1 MRETRLKM
9 LNLRCP
15 WNTLTESS
23 GVFSRIEGMEF
34 GSNFLEVR
42 AKIMGMNEISSESI
56 EGRGSGPVV
65 QN

>member
-9 LNLRCP
+9 LNFRCP

-34 GSNFLEVR
+34 GSNFLQVR
-42 AKIMGMNEISSESI
+42 AKIMGMNEISNESI
-56 EGRGSGPVV
+56 EGRGSGPVA